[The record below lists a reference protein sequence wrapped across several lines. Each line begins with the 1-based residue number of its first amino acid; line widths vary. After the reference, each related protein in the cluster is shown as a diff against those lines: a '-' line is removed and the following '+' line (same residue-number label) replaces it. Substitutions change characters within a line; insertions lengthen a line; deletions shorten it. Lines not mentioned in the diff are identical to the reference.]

1 MPDHFPN
8 DPHRPAFHFLPE
20 RNWMN
25 DPNGLIQWRGRFHL
39 FYQHNPNG
47 PHHADMHWGHAVSG
61 DLVHWEHLPI
71 ALAPTPGG
79 PDKDG
84 VFSGCAV
91 DHDGVPTLVY
101 TGVRPEVQCIAT
113 GSEDMLT
120 WTKHAGN
127 PVIPAPPHGLEVT
140 GFRDP
145 WVWREDGVW
154 YMVVGSG
161 IKGKGGAALLYRSPD
176 LLAWEYVQPILV
188 GDKDETGE
196 MWECPCF
203 FPLGGK
209 HVLLVSAHRTVLY
222 FIGTYRDHVFTPE
235 SQGNTDFG
243 GHFYAAQGLLDDQGR
258 RIMWGWMWEG
268 REDEAQRAAG
278 WAGVQSLPRVVTL
291 RDDGK
296 LGIAPA
302 DEFSMLR
309 HKHGHWDDVEVAPGA
324 PWTPEDAL
332 GDCLE
337 IQARLAPPRDGAT
350 ELRVRRSPDGEEETV
365 VRYDASAKTLSVDR
379 ARSSLSDTQSKD
391 VRSAPLTPGPDG
403 TLDLHVFVD
412 RSVIE
417 VFANGHCCLTA
428 RVYPTRSE
436 ATGVAFTAEGGAAAI
451 RELDVWSLKS
461 IWDGGEEGDAS

>member
-8 DPHRPAFHFLPE
+8 DPHRPAYHFLPE

-25 DPNGLIQWRGRFHL
+25 DPNGLIQWRGNYHL

-47 PHHADMHWGHAVSG
+47 AFWGDMHWGHAVSS
-61 DLVHWEHLPI
+61 DLVHWKHLPM

-101 TGVRPEVQCIAT
+101 TGTQPEVQCIAT
-113 GSEDMLT
+113 GSEDLLT
-120 WTKHAGN
+120 WAKDPGN
-127 PVIPAPPHGLEVT
+127 PVIPAPPEGLEVT

-145 WVWREDGVW
+145 CVWREDDVW

-161 IKGKGGAALLYRSPD
+161 IKDKGGTALLYRSPD
-176 LLAWEYVQPILV
+176 LRAWEYIQPILV

-196 MWECPCF
+196 MWECPYL

-209 HVLLVSAHRTVLY
+209 HVLLVSVHATVLY
-222 FIGTYRDHVFTPE
+222 FIGTYRDYVFTPE

-258 RIMWGWMWEG
+258 RLLYGWIWEG
-268 REDEAQRAAG
+268 RSGEAQKAAG
-278 WAGVQSLPRVVTL
+278 WAGVQSLPRVLTV
-291 RDDGK
+291 REDGRF
-296 LGIAPA
+296 GMVPA
-302 DEFSMLR
+302 GEYSMLR
-309 HKHGHWDDVEVAPGA
+309 DGHWHWAGVAVNPGA
-324 PWTPEDAL
+324 AWTPEDAL

-337 IQARLAPPRDGAT
+337 VRAHLVPSVDGNVA
-350 ELRVRRSPDGEEETV
+350 LGVRRSPGGEEETLI
-365 VRYDASAKTLSVDR
+365 RYDASAKALSVDR

-391 VRSAPLTPGPDG
+391 VRTAPLTLDPDG

-417 VFANGHCCLTA
+417 VFANGHCCLTT
-428 RVYPTRSE
+428 RVYPE
-436 ATGVAFTAEGGAAAI
+436 GADATGVAVTAEGSPAAI

-461 IWDGGEEGDAS
+461 IWGGGEAGDGS